1 VVVKQPN
8 DVMDTGDFDQLAGTA
23 HPNVVKVF
31 ACFHNPVETYVVM
44 ECCAGGDLF
53 GALESVMENDTLTQ
67 NWCAAV
73 MQQAV
78 RGVNYIHVQFGQSHN
93 DIKPENILCEHKPT
107 SSQDVPRVMI
117 ADFGCCAGSGEGGT
131 GDPRYMSPQGHR
143 GYPGTFQ
150 GDVWSLGVTMF
161 ELVTGGLLIYTYQP
175 NVKGWSAFQQNPALM
190 QQFFS
195 NAQWGSAVDIEGYV
209 RGERAKRLLSRMLV
223 YDPAQRNDCESIL
236 RATWFNLVDE
246 PELPVDEEIQEN
258 LANRAKGSGLR
269 VGLLNLIGSVLQ
281 GEAIAYY
288 GHLWEKYDSDG
299 DGLMYIEEF
308 TEMMQKQFGLP
319 CPRDPRKR
327 KVPGM
332 NRMPG
337 VQQLPSVEE
346 IFNYADTEGN
356 GFIDFNEFVGIMF
369 DPDRLPTDKKRIYF
383 KSAFSQIAG
392 EDNKITMDE
401 LDAYFGGDQDTSEL
415 FAEMDNGD
423 GIITFREFEKFV
435 DKI

>member
-1 VVVKQPN
+1 
-8 DVMDTGDFDQLAGTA
+8 
-23 HPNVVKVF
+23 
-31 ACFHNPVETYVVM
+31 
-44 ECCAGGDLF
+44 
-53 GALESVMENDTLTQ
+53 
-67 NWCAAV
+67 
-73 MQQAV
+73 
-78 RGVNYIHVQFGQSHN
+78 
-93 DIKPENILCEHKPT
+93 
-107 SSQDVPRVMI
+107 
-117 ADFGCCAGSGEGGT
+117 
-131 GDPRYMSPQGHR
+131 
-143 GYPGTFQ
+143 
-150 GDVWSLGVTMF
+150 
-161 ELVTGGLLIYTYQP
+161 
-175 NVKGWSAFQQNPALM
+175 
-190 QQFFS
+190 
-195 NAQWGSAVDIEGYV
+195 
-209 RGERAKRLLSRMLV
+209 
-223 YDPAQRNDCESIL
+223 
-236 RATWFNLVDE
+236 
-246 PELPVDEEIQEN
+246 
-258 LANRAKGSGLR
+258 
-269 VGLLNLIGSVLQ
+269 LQ

-299 DGLMYIEEF
+299 DGLMYLDEF
-308 TEMMQKQFGLP
+308 TVMMQKQFGLP

-332 NRMPG
+332 NMMPG
-337 VQQLPSVEE
+337 VQQLPAVEE